1 MSFTKADILARLQ
14 NGDTVDEI
22 GAEMANALNEALAE
36 KKALDAELAA
46 KEQEETRV
54 LDAKRVAVDMMLDA
68 LCDYYVAAG
77 YEEYTKDIA
86 EIDTNQIVKLLDS
99 SIEMAKSLEKLKDL
113 EFTMFSP
120 DSAKPKAKITD
131 LPNADKVL
139 GDWLK
144 SFGL

>member
-1 MSFTKADILARLQ
+1 
-14 NGDTVDEI
+14 
-22 GAEMANALNEALAE
+22 
-36 KKALDAELAA
+36 
-46 KEQEETRV
+46 
-54 LDAKRVAVDMMLDA
+54 
-68 LCDYYVAAG
+68 VAAG

-86 EIDTNQIVKLLDS
+86 EIDTDKVIKLLDN

-113 EFTMFSP
+113 EFTMFGP
-120 DSAKPKAKITD
+120 GLTKPKAKVTD